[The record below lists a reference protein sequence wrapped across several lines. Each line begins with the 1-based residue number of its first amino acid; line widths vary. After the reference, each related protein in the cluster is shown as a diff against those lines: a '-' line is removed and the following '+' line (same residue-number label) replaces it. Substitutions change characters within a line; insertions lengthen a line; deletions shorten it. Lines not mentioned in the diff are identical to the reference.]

1 MYANKAFGTVKCVL
15 FMEMSSVLIREAIRM
30 MINVLYTCIS

>member
-1 MYANKAFGTVKCVL
+1 MYANKVFRCVL
-15 FMEMSSVLIREAIRM
+15 FMEMSSVLVREAIRM